1 MNLII
6 RTDASATIGM
16 GHAMRCLA
24 LAQAMQNKGG
34 EAIFVVATCAP
45 NLESRLKAEGMQVI
59 HLEAKAGSV
68 QDVRET
74 SALARSF
81 SCHWLVLDGYHFQ
94 GEYQRMIK
102 DTGLSLLFI
111 DDYSH
116 AEHYYADLVLN
127 QNVYAHEKLYQNR
140 ESYTKLL
147 LGTRYALL
155 RREFCQLPRGRKK
168 IPSVAK
174 RILVTLGGADPD
186 NVTLKIIQALQEVE
200 VSSGLE
206 AIVVLGGSNPHSQ
219 QLKAVVE
226 KSEVS
231 VELRRNAMNMP
242 ELMDWADVVVTAGG
256 TTVWEV
262 AFMGLPSLVVI
273 LAENQRLTAET
284 LGGMGVVINLGWHS
298 YVTVDKIRD
307 DLTWLCSCYEKRAE
321 MSQKAGVLVD
331 GKGSC
336 RVLENLEPR

>member
-6 RTDASATIGM
+6 RTDASAIIGL

-24 LAQAMQNKGG
+24 LAQAIQDERK
-34 EAIFVVATCAP
+34 EAIFVLATRAP
-45 NLESRLKAEGMQVI
+45 NLESRLKAEGMQVV

-68 QDVRET
+68 QDARET
-74 SALARSF
+74 SALARSL
-81 SCHWLVLDGYHFQ
+81 SCQWLVLDGYHFQ

-116 AEHYYADLVLN
+116 AEHYYADLVFN

-155 RREFCQLPRGRKK
+155 RREFLQRPRWIRE
-168 IPSVAK
+168 IPSRAK

-200 VSSGLE
+200 VAGLE
-206 AIVVLGGSNPHSQ
+206 AIVVLGGSNRHYQ
-219 QLKAVVE
+219 ELLAVLE
-226 KSEVS
+226 KSEAS
-231 VELRRNAMNMP
+231 VELRRNVINMP
-242 ELMDWADVVVTAGG
+242 ELMAWADVAVTAGG
-256 TTVWEV
+256 TTVWEL
-262 AFMGLPSLVVI
+262 AFMGVPSLVLI

-284 LGGMGVVINLGWHS
+284 LGGMEVVINLGWHT

-307 DLTWLCSCYEKRAE
+307 EVTLLCSCYEKRSE

-331 GKGSC
+331 GKGSS
-336 RVLENLEPR
+336 RVLDNLEPR